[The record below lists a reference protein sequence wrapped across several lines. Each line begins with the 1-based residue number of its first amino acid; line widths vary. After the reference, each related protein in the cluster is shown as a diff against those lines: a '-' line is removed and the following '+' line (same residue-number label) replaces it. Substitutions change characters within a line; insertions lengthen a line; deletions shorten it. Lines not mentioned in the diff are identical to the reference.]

1 MQRRSPAVCIMQRPV
16 EAVVGLSCTWSDPK
30 LTHVLICVHVCRLHD
45 RMPVLDCNYIRRGLA
60 TDCSAERGD
69 GTPTM
74 DFDAGDEMEVNGE
87 GSLGLGEPADP
98 LACLLGL
105 ASTNQ
110 LCAIDATMHD
120 RSGSVGT

>member
-1 MQRRSPAVCIMQRPV
+1 MVPYTFHCLDSAIHSFDPSSAYLRHRRYANDDPH
-16 EAVVGLSCTWSDPK
+16 LSGP
-30 LTHVLICVHVCRLHD
+30 
-45 RMPVLDCNYIRRGLA
+45 DCNYIGRGLA
-60 TDCSAERGD
+60 TDCSAERSD
-69 GTPTM
+69 GAPTMDLM
-74 DFDAGDEMEVNGE
+74 DFDAGHEMEVNGE